1 MGRQRAVFEKMYGRV
16 QEEMNKLEGCY
27 EAGVKCYE
35 ENERVIEKCFGEI
48 RRLVDGEEELL
59 KQKLKDLF
67 VNF

>member
-1 MGRQRAVFEKMYGRV
+1 M
-16 QEEMNKLEGCY
+16 
-27 EAGVKCYE
+27 
-35 ENERVIEKCFGEI
+35 IEKCFGEI